1 MSSRP
6 FVLVDRDGTI
16 NAEHPGRYVLE
27 PDDFALLPGSLEG
40 LRKVR
45 DLGLPLAVVTN
56 QSPIA
61 RGWIDA
67 GRLEEIHARMR
78 ELLPDIDLT
87 GIYVCPHAPG
97 DGCACRK
104 PGTELLLRAA
114 GDIGAD
120 PADGFLVGDKTSD
133 IEAGRNAGMTTIL
146 VRTGFGE
153 EALREGAPA
162 DHVVADL
169 RAAADLIATLV
180 PDAVGEVEADEV
192 AR

>member
-16 NAEHPGRYVLE
+16 NVEHPGGYVLE
-27 PDDFALLPGSLEG
+27 PDDFELLPRSLEG
-40 LRKVR
+40 LRTLG
-45 DLGLPLAVVTN
+45 DLGLPIAVVTN

-61 RGWIDA
+61 RGWIDS

-78 ELLPDIDLT
+78 SLLPDVKFT
-87 GIYVCPHAPG
+87 GMYVCPHAPG

-114 GDIGAD
+114 IDLGAD

-133 IEAGRNAGMTTIL
+133 IEAGRRAGMTTLL
-146 VRTGFGE
+146 VRTGYGE
-153 EALREGAPA
+153 QALLEGAPA
-162 DHVVADL
+162 DHVVEDL
-169 RAAADLIATLV
+169 RAAAELIASLV
-180 PDAVGEVEADEV
+180 PADEV

>member
-6 FVLVDRDGTI
+6 LVLVDRDGTI
-16 NAEHPGRYVLE
+16 NVEHPGGYVLE
-27 PDDFALLPGSLEG
+27 PDDFELLPRSLEG
-40 LRKVR
+40 LRTLR
-45 DLGLPLAVVTN
+45 DLGCPIAVVTN

-61 RGWIDA
+61 RGWIDS

-78 ELLPDIDLT
+78 SLLPGIELT
-87 GIYVCPHAPG
+87 AIYVCPHAPG

-114 GDIGAD
+114 ADLGAD

-133 IEAGRNAGMTTIL
+133 IEAGRRAGMTTLL
-146 VRTGFGE
+146 VRTGYGE
-153 EALREGAPA
+153 QALREGAPA
-162 DHVVADL
+162 NHVVEDL
-169 RAAADLIATLV
+169 LAAAELIASLV
-180 PDAVGEVEADEV
+180 PDEAGEV

>member
-16 NAEHPGRYVLE
+16 NVERPGGYVLD
-27 PDDFALLPGSLEG
+27 PDDFVLLPRSLEG
-40 LRKVR
+40 MRTLR
-45 DLGLPLAVVTN
+45 DLGLPIAVVTN

-67 GRLEEIHARMR
+67 NRLDEIHARMR
-78 ELLPDIDLT
+78 SLLPGIELT

-114 GDIGAD
+114 ADVGAD

-133 IEAGRNAGMTTIL
+133 IEAGRRAGMTTLL
-146 VRTGFGE
+146 VRTGYGV

-162 DHVVADL
+162 DHVVEDL
-169 RAAADLIATLV
+169 PAAAELIASLV
-180 PDAVGEVEADEV
+180 PADEV

>member
-16 NAEHPGRYVLE
+16 NVEHPGRYVLD
-27 PDDFALLPGSLEG
+27 PDDFVLLPGSLEG
-40 LRKVR
+40 LRTLR
-45 DLGLPLAVVTN
+45 DLGLPIAVVTN

-78 ELLPDIDLT
+78 SLLSDVELT
-87 GIYVCPHAPG
+87 GIYVCPHAPR

-114 GDIGAD
+114 ADLGAD

-133 IEAGRNAGMTTIL
+133 IEAGRRAGMTTLL
-146 VRTGFGE
+146 VRTGYGGQ
-153 EALREGAPA
+153 ALREGARA
-162 DHVVADL
+162 SHVVEDL
-169 RAAADLIATLV
+169 RAAADLIATLA
-180 PDAVGEVEADEV
+180 PDVAGEV

>member
-16 NAEHPGRYVLE
+16 NVEHPGGYVLD
-27 PDDFALLPGSLEG
+27 PDDFVLLPGSLEG
-40 LRKVR
+40 LRALR
-45 DLGLPLAVVTN
+45 DLGLPIAVVTN

-61 RGWIDA
+61 RGWIDSD
-67 GRLEEIHARMR
+67 RLEEIHARMR
-78 ELLPDIDLT
+78 SLLPDIELT
-87 GIYVCPHAPG
+87 GIYVCPHAPE

-114 GDIGAD
+114 ADIGAD

-133 IEAGRNAGMTTIL
+133 IEAGRRAGMTTLL
-146 VRTGFGE
+146 VRTGYGE
-153 EALREGAPA
+153 QALREGAPA
-162 DHVVADL
+162 DHVVEDL
-169 RAAADLIATLV
+169 RAAADLIATLA
-180 PDAVGEVEADEV
+180 PDVADEV

>member
-1 MSSRP
+1 MSSPR

-16 NAEHPGRYVLE
+16 NVEHPGGYVLE
-27 PDDFALLPGSLEG
+27 PDDFELLPRSLEG
-40 LRKVR
+40 LRTLR
-45 DLGLPLAVVTN
+45 DLGFPIAVVTN

-61 RGWIDA
+61 RGWIDS

-78 ELLPDIDLT
+78 SLLPGIELT
-87 GIYVCPHAPG
+87 GIYVCPHGPG

-114 GDIGAD
+114 ADLGAD

-133 IEAGRNAGMTTIL
+133 IEAGRRAGMTTLL
-146 VRTGFGE
+146 VRTGYGE
-153 EALREGAPA
+153 QALLEGAPA
-162 DHVVADL
+162 DHVVDDL
-169 RAAADLIATLV
+169 LAAAELIASLV
-180 PDAVGEVEADEV
+180 PADEV

>member
-16 NAEHPGRYVLE
+16 NVEHPGGYVLE
-27 PDDFALLPGSLEG
+27 PDDFELLPGSLEG
-40 LRKVR
+40 LRTLR
-45 DLGLPLAVVTN
+45 DLGLPIAVVTN

-61 RGWIDA
+61 RGWLDSD
-67 GRLEEIHARMR
+67 GLEEIHARMR
-78 ELLPDIDLT
+78 SLLPGIDLT

-114 GDIGAD
+114 TDLGAD
-120 PADGFLVGDKTSD
+120 TADGFLVGDKTSD
-133 IEAGRNAGMTTIL
+133 IEAGRRAGMTTLL
-146 VRTGFGE
+146 VRTGYGDQ
-153 EALREGAPA
+153 ALREGAPA
-162 DHVVADL
+162 DHVVEDL
-169 RAAADLIATLV
+169 LAAAELITSLV
-180 PDAVGEVEADEV
+180 PADEV